1 MAGLVELVEQ
11 AKVKNINQECTYD
24 DFLALSE
31 FCIDW
36 ELIGQHLKLTRPQLT
51 AIDADNKSTELK
63 RLAVL
68 HRWKELYAFKATYR
82 ALVSALISCKRVD
95 AALEVCKFLARK
107 EG

>member
-1 MAGLVELVEQ
+1 MASLVELVEQ
-11 AKVKNINQECTYD
+11 AKVKNIDQECSD
-24 DFLALSE
+24 HDLLALSE

-36 ELIGQHLKLTRPQLT
+36 ELIGQHLKLTKAQLT
-51 AIDADNKSTELK
+51 AIDADKKSTELK

-82 ALVSALISCKRVD
+82 ALVSTLISCKRVD
-95 AALEVCKFLARK
+95 AALKVCKFLARK